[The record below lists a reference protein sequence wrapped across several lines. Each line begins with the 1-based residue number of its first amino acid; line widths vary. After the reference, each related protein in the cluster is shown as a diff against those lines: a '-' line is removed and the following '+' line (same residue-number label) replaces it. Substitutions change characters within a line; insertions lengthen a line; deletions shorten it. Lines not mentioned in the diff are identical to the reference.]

1 VDRAEPDG
9 HGGDDRLYYLDDLRV
24 GQRFSSG
31 EHVLDATQIKAFAA
45 QYDPQPFHLDEE
57 AARGS
62 LFGGLAASG
71 WHTAAITM
79 RLLVGGGAPIA
90 GGVIGAGGE
99 IAWPRPTRAG
109 DVLRVESE
117 VLEVTPSRSR
127 PERGTVTLRS
137 ETRNQRGEVVQV
149 LTARLV
155 VPRRGTE
162 AAA

>member
-1 VDRAEPDG
+1 MMAGEVDMAEPDG
-9 HGGDDRLYYLDDLRV
+9 HERGDRLYYLDDLRV

-109 DVLRVESE
+109 DGGRS
-117 VLEVTPSRSR
+117 VT
-127 PERGTVTLRS
+127 TVTLPLPAR
-137 ETRNQRGEVVQV
+137 RDPPRGE
-149 LTARLV
+149 
-155 VPRRGTE
+155 
-162 AAA
+162 